1 MNRQKLILLILAL
14 LLLVSVLYSYVR
26 FPRQK
31 TVAKLTHT
39 AGETASPGTTR
50 PADGVSKP
58 VSSVLRMD
66 LFEAAPTPVAVI
78 RNLFQPVFIDEAAR
92 NTAPGGLKGK
102 GMALKPPPPPPPPP
116 PPTPQEIARQMLGS
130 YKSLGMM
137 RKGNN
142 RIAFLA
148 RGEEV
153 MLVRIGDKPIPGYS
167 AVSITDEQLTLR
179 SLDGT
184 DELHLALQ

>member
-1 MNRQKLILLILAL
+1 MNRQKLALLILSVMLIAAL
-14 LLLVSVLYSYVR
+14 LYSYIR

-31 TVAKLTHT
+31 TVEKLTHT
-39 AGETASPGTTR
+39 AGETARPGAVR
-50 PADGVSKP
+50 AADGTAKP
-58 VSSVLRMD
+58 VASTLRMD
-66 LFEAAPTPVAVI
+66 LFDSPPAPVVI
-78 RNLFQPVFIDEAAR
+78 KRNLFQPVFIDESLKNMAS
-92 NTAPGGLKGK
+92 GSKKGK
-102 GMALKPPPPPPPPP
+102 GGLMKPPPPPPPPP

-137 RKGNN
+137 RKGNK

-167 AVSITDEQLTLR
+167 AVSITDERLTLR
-179 SLDGT
+179 SLDGN
-184 DELHLALQ
+184 DEIHLSLQ